1 MNKDLEMNWL
11 TKGLVILVIIVHI
24 MFFVLEAIF
33 WMNPNVHNPL
43 LDFLNNPV
51 TLKYEVQAVVLKNLF
66 VNQGFY
72 NLFLVLAGIAG
83 LNLISKQK
91 YSSGYTLVLLLCFSA
106 LGAGIVLACSTKAYP
121 LAFFQAVPAGI
132 AVLRIYPLYKKI
144 LKSSDN

>member
-106 LGAGIVLACSTKAYP
+106 LGAGLFWHVVQKLI
-121 LAFFQAVPAGI
+121 
-132 AVLRIYPLYKKI
+132 R
-144 LKSSDN
+144 